1 MISNNYKTSLQVAKQ
16 LPEFIQD
23 DNSYQ
28 TFVSFIEAYYQWL
41 ETAHSANSSNTIAT
55 SSGQGVT
62 YASKNLMEYSDV
74 DGTMDEFVDYFIN
87 DFLPYIPN
95 EALTDKRKLLKI
107 SKELYKTKGT
117 ENSYKFL
124 FRALYNSSAEVFNTS
139 DTILK
144 ASDGKWVITKSLRV
158 DSLDVDWL
166 LIKNLRLFGE
176 STKSYATVDYASVAG
191 SKTEVFISNIQR
203 LFNSGEFIRV
213 VDNNNLDVYFY
224 QNQIYIQNSGVV
236 IPSGASILRGKVV
249 GVISSIRID
258 SKNRGQ
264 FYVTGDPV
272 IVLNGLNP
280 DVVNPVGA
288 TAIVGQTTTGSI
300 TSIKVL
306 DGSNGY
312 RLPPNSAINFSG
324 GGSGFASASAVV
336 NLLDENNLS
345 SVSYIVNNSL
355 GIASNVVIGN
365 TTSPEIYNCFKN
377 PGISNT
383 NTRLIDAF
391 NFTSF
396 VVGPIGSIDLINEG
410 AGYSSTPD
418 VTASSFYST
427 DVGQSEL
434 KTLGVLQPVQIV
446 NPGTGYG
453 NNDIIRIVGGVG
465 EGAYAK
471 LTVNNTGSIVKVNYI
486 FADGNTNPTYPLGG
500 TGYTANDPP
509 KVEIDTTYGENAS
522 LVIRGIMGDGAIL
535 SPSTDRI
542 GQISTITVTNPGE
555 DYVSTPIVYLNVQD
569 LALSNVSGTNSII
582 TGDVIYQ
589 GESITTATYT
599 SIINSF
605 VKLNTDPTGNTQNEV
620 YSVRVYDYIG
630 AFDETL
636 PLHIDRVS
644 GENTNQLTFNTSPAL
659 INRAGIP
666 TSMIRYGDGNAK
678 ANATFLD
685 GLIVGQGVYL
695 NEDGQPSSLGL
706 VLQSL
711 NFNKYTYVLSVE
723 KALATYKNLVLNL
736 LHPSG
741 SKLIGRNLLRSSNS
755 FSMFTNTSRQTG
767 YHLDYVAGGAA
778 YASISVDTSGTD
790 ISTNVIQ
797 LNNVISA
804 NIGNTIF
811 VEDSIYFEATNN
823 VKVFSTITDVNYIDN
838 KLTISDNVFLTFANV
853 AFGYSNASSNVINIT
868 SVTGQY
874 DGNFGSL
881 HAKTPANSIIYVG
894 DTVSLN
900 GSPYYKVTRVYANGN
915 ISVNNSSFGPTGNS
929 LITVNKNA
937 NTQSVIIYGL
947 VGLYDYPLLTT
958 ESGDFILNEQNS
970 YLRIG

>member
-23 DNSYQ
+23 DNNYQ

-41 ETAHSANSSNTIAT
+41 ETAHSSNSSNTIAT

-62 YASKNLMEYSDV
+62 YAAKNLMEYSDV
-74 DGTMDEFVDYFIN
+74 DDTMDEFVDYFIK
-87 DFLPYIPN
+87 DFLPYIPT
-95 EALTDKRKLLKI
+95 EALTNKRKLLKI

-124 FRALYNSSAEVFNTS
+124 FRALFNSSAEVFNTS

-144 ASDGKWVITKSLRV
+144 ASDGKWVITKSLRI

-176 STKSYATVDYASVAG
+176 STKSYATVDYASVSG

-203 LFNSGEFIRV
+203 LFNSGEFVRV

-224 QNQIYIQNSGVV
+224 QNEIYIQNSGVV
-236 IPSGASILRGKVV
+236 IPTGASILRGKVV
-249 GVISSIRID
+249 GVISSIKINP
-258 SKNRGQ
+258 KNRGQ

-272 IVLNGLNP
+272 IILGGLNT
-280 DVVNPVGA
+280 DIENPIGA

-312 RLPPNSAINFSG
+312 QLPPNSAINFSG
-324 GGSGFASASAVV
+324 GGSGFASASALI
-336 NLLDENNLS
+336 NLLDENNLT
-345 SVSYIVNNSL
+345 SVAYIVNNSL

-365 TTSPEIYNCFKN
+365 TVSPQIYNCFKD

-410 AGYSSTPD
+410 AGYSSTPN

-446 NPGTGYG
+446 NAGTGYG

-465 EGAYAK
+465 EGAFAN
-471 LTVNNTGSIVKVNYI
+471 LTVNNTGSIVKVNYV

-500 TGYTANDPP
+500 SGYTANDPP
-509 KVEIDTTYGENAS
+509 TVEIDTVYGANGS
-522 LVIRGIMGDGAIL
+522 LVIRGIMGDGAVL

-555 DYVSTPIVYLNVQD
+555 DYVSTPTVYLNVQD
-569 LALSNVSGTNSII
+569 LAFSNVSGTNSIT

-589 GESITTATYT
+589 GSSVTTATYT

-605 VKLNTDPTGNTQNEV
+605 VKLNTDPTGNTQNEI
-620 YSVRVYDYIG
+620 YSVRVYNYIG
-630 AFDETL
+630 AFDDTL

-644 GENTNQLTFNTSPAL
+644 GENTNQLTFNTRAAL
-659 INRAGIP
+659 INRAGLP
-666 TSMIRYGDGNAK
+666 TSMIKYGDGNAK

-711 NFNKYTYVLSVE
+711 NYNKYTYVLSVE

-736 LHPSG
+736 LHPAG

-755 FSMFTNTSRQTG
+755 FNMSSDTSRQTG
-767 YHLDYVAGGAA
+767 YHLHSVAGYPA
-778 YASISVDTSGTD
+778 YATMSVNTSSTN
-790 ISTNVIQ
+790 ISTNIIQ
-797 LNNVISA
+797 LHQVYSS
-804 NIGNTIF
+804 NIGNTIP
-811 VEDSIYFEATNN
+811 VGNTIYFRASNN
-823 VKVFSTITDVNYIDN
+823 VKVYSTITGVDYANN
-838 KLTISDNVFLTFANV
+838 KLTISDNIVLTFNNV
-853 AFGYSNASSNVINIT
+853 AFGYANASSNVINIT

-874 DGNFGSL
+874 DGNFGEL
-881 HAKTPANSIIYVG
+881 HNKTPANSIIYVG

-900 GSPYYKVTRVYANGN
+900 GSPYYKVTKVYANGN
-915 ISVNNSSFGPTGNS
+915 ISVNSSSFGPTGNS

-937 NTQSVIIYGL
+937 NTQSVTLYGL
-947 VGLYDYPLLTT
+947 VKLYDYPELAT
-958 ESGDFILNEQNS
+958 ESGDLILDEQS
-970 YLRIG
+970 RYLRIG